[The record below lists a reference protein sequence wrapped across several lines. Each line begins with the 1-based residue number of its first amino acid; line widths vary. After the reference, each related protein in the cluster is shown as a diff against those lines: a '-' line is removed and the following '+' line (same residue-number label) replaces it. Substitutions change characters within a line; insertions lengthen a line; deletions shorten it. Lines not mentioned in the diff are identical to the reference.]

1 MLAHKGAAGQRGQQG
16 RARGERQAP
25 TGPKAGTLTRQAA
38 PAGLA
43 LGTGL
48 PLPANERRYFEDRLQ
63 ADLSAVRIHP
73 EAEAAHSLG
82 ANAFAAGRDIGFAPG
97 RWQPGTHEGRRLLGH
112 ELAHVL
118 EQAQHIARTAVEGL
132 VAKAKASGE
141 KGWGVFGVELF
152 VLTDG
157 NVLFNEVSPRPHDT
171 GMVTMASQRLS
182 EFALHARAILGL
194 PITQEHVALSIPQG
208 TVAASHA
215 IVVQGDGEAEFR
227 NVAAALAEPG
237 TDLRIFAKPEVH
249 GHRRMAVALA
259 IGGNEADAR
268 AKAGNVAES
277 LDIAIV

>member
-1 MLAHKGAAGQRGQQG
+1 
-16 RARGERQAP
+16 
-25 TGPKAGTLTRQAA
+25 
-38 PAGLA
+38 
-43 LGTGL
+43 
-48 PLPANERRYFEDRLQ
+48 
-63 ADLSAVRIHP
+63 
-73 EAEAAHSLG
+73 
-82 ANAFAAGRDIGFAPG
+82 
-97 RWQPGTHEGRRLLGH
+97 
-112 ELAHVL
+112 
-118 EQAQHIARTAVEGL
+118 
-132 VAKAKASGE
+132 
-141 KGWGVFGVELF
+141 
-152 VLTDG
+152 
-157 NVLFNEVSPRPHDT
+157 
-171 GMVTMASQRLS
+171 MVTMASQRLS
-182 EFALHARAILGL
+182 EFALHARARILGL

>member
-1 MLAHKGAAGQRGQQG
+1 M
-16 RARGERQAP
+16 
-25 TGPKAGTLTRQAA
+25 
-38 PAGLA
+38 
-43 LGTGL
+43 
-48 PLPANERRYFEDRLQ
+48 
-63 ADLSAVRIHP
+63 
-73 EAEAAHSLG
+73 
-82 ANAFAAGRDIGFAPG
+82 
-97 RWQPGTHEGRRLLGH
+97 
-112 ELAHVL
+112 
-118 EQAQHIARTAVEGL
+118 
-132 VAKAKASGE
+132 AKAQASGE

-194 PITQEHVALSIPQG
+194 PITQEHVALSIPEG

-237 TDLRIFAKPEVH
+237 TDLRVFAKPEVH

-259 IGGNEADAR
+259 VGGDEADAR